1 MRIIKDIG
9 EMTAFA
15 EAARAKGESVVL
27 VPTMGFL
34 HAGHVK
40 LIETGKR
47 QGSLL
52 VLSIFVNPAQF
63 GPEEDFNAYPRDIG
77 RDMKIAEDA
86 GVDVV
91 FIPDAAE
98 MYRQGSRTFVT
109 VEGLSERLCGRARQG
124 HFRGVATVV
133 LKLFN
138 IVRPRKAV
146 FGKKDYQQFVIIKR
160 LAEDLNA
167 GVEIVGVDTVREE
180 DGLAMSSRNTYLSP
194 DERRAASAI
203 PRALQAARRA
213 VEDGQRQ
220 GLAIIEKVR
229 DIMVKEG
236 LIAIEYVELCDP
248 VTLEDVDT
256 VEKEALLAVAARVGR
271 TRLIDNTLLA

>member
-1 MRIIKDIG
+1 MQIIKDIG
-9 EMTAFA
+9 EMTACG
-15 EAARAKGESVVL
+15 EAARAKGERVVL

-34 HAGHVK
+34 HAGHVR
-40 LIETGKR
+40 LIEIGKR
-47 QGSLL
+47 QGSML

-63 GPEEDFNAYPRDIG
+63 GPKEDFNAYPRDIE
-77 RDMKIAEDA
+77 RDMNIAKDA

-109 VEGLSERLCGRARQG
+109 VEGLSERLCGRARPG
-124 HFRGVATVV
+124 HFKGVATVV

-138 IVRPRKAV
+138 IVRPHKAV

-160 LAEDLNA
+160 LVEDLNA

-194 DERRAASAI
+194 AERRAASAI
-203 PRALQAARRA
+203 PRALQAARQA
-213 VEDGQRQ
+213 VEGGQRQ
-220 GLAIIEKVR
+220 SLAIIAKVR
-229 DIMVKEG
+229 DVMLKEEA
-236 LIAIEYVELCDP
+236 ITIEYVNICDP
-248 VTLEDVDT
+248 VTLEDVEII
-256 VEKEALLAVAARVGR
+256 EKEALLAVAVRVGR
-271 TRLIDNTLLA
+271 IRLIDNTLLA